1 MQHFST
7 ADLAVDASQRPESP
21 AFVALSGDSDFC
33 EGSQCRW
40 GKKQR
45 RKKKRTRVRKNKSKK
60 ERKTRRTEIQKKTSN
75 TTMKTKTET
84 KTSHMTPKLDAVDNR
99 GKTGQVRLSMGGG
112 QLATHNSR
120 VGLTTRW
127 QLSPKRKSG
136 QIVQNVELTYAGE
149 TRRFAERFPVSTKSK
164 YDSLTISVEALE
176 SPGGYTME
184 AVAWYVPAANVGDYI
199 KSMPVKGTIGK
210 QWWGNTFGRKGHLDV
225 PAFATYHRSFQM
237 VWDGGGAQ
245 PRVVKR
251 KGF

>member
-1 MQHFST
+1 MQQLST

-21 AFVALSGDSDFC
+21 VFVALSGDSDFS
-33 EGSQCRW
+33 EGSLCRW

-45 RKKKRTRVRKNKSKK
+45 HKKKRTRARKKKSKK
-60 ERKTRRTEIQKKTSN
+60 ERKTRTIQKKKSN
-75 TTMKTKTET
+75 TTMKPKTET
-84 KTSHMTPKLDAVDNR
+84 KTSHMTPELGAIGNT
-99 GKTGQVRLSMGGG
+99 GKAGQVRLRMGGG
-112 QLATHNSR
+112 QLTTHNGR

-136 QIVQNVELTYAGE
+136 QIVQNVELAYAGE
-149 TRRFAERFPVSTKSK
+149 TRRFTERFPVSTKSR
-164 YDSLTISVEALE
+164 YDSLTVSVEALE

-184 AVAWYVPAANVGDYI
+184 AVAWYVPAANAGDYI

-210 QWWGNTFGRKGHLDV
+210 QWWGSTFGRKGHLDV